1 MRYVLGLVILSGWAA
16 VMVATGWLHLWLL
29 LRSAGSVT
37 AIGWLAGSAGLALL
51 VGASPARMARMT
63 LGLAFVVLGLALM
76 AIPSDGQGIV
86 TALRVGYGGA
96 VLAILPRLWR
106 RVPVRQAKAV
116 TGKRGYLS

>member
-16 VMVATGWLHLWLL
+16 VMVAMGWFHLWPL
-29 LRSAGSVT
+29 LRAAGAVT
-37 AIGWLAGSAGLALL
+37 VIGWLAGSVGLALL
-51 VGASPARMARMT
+51 VGTSPTRMVRMT
-63 LGLAFVVLGLALM
+63 LGLAFVVLGLAFM

-106 RVPVRQAKAV
+106 RVPVRQAKVVAE
-116 TGKRGYLS
+116 KRGYLS